1 MTKAWAGG
9 LCKTG
14 HYFSALDTDQEGV
27 THRGSDVRASILK
40 ELKIKMGFGG
50 GGGKWKLEVG
60 YPTPPTALPE
70 RDVWNS
76 RQCTSPLTRG
86 WLGGDVA
93 MLPDSPPCLPA
104 AITASRKQ
112 SEKAE
117 RSKVSSRNREGCYR
131 EMVVIRRLANSGPG
145 IHVISH

>member
-1 MTKAWAGG
+1 MY
-9 LCKTG
+9 KTG
-14 HYFSALDTDQEGV
+14 HYFSALETNQEGV

-40 ELKIKMGFGG
+40 ELKIKMGLGG
-50 GGGKWKLEVG
+50 LRGDKWKLKVG
-60 YPTPPTALPE
+60 YPTHSLPK
-70 RDVWNS
+70 RDVWHS
-76 RQCTSPLTRG
+76 RQGISPLNRD

-117 RSKVSSRNREGCYR
+117 RSKVSSGNLEGCYR
-131 EMVVIRRLANSGPG
+131 EMGMEAG
-145 IHVISH
+145 